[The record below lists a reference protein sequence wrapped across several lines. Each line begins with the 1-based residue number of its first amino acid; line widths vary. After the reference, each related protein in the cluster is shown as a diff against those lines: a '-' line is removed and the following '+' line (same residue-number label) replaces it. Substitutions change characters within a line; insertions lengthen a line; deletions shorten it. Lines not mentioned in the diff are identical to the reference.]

1 MILTLDCNMKKLSV
15 LTLLLTI
22 SAVLSAQPQ
31 IRQDHPRIFFNS
43 ETWPEINERA
53 HGINRNYLDKL
64 LEEVNQMPDD
74 PVAANYGPIPQQDR
88 SLPIPPVKEFGRQ
101 AASCALAWRFTG
113 REKYLEKAKKMLKV
127 SVHAYTE
134 ATRNIRPVTWYAH
147 SRINAICA
155 YDWIYEALTDEERRE
170 LIVPLVEHVE
180 QIQPE
185 YGLNIPRNSAGDINT
200 GFYGTRSMLW
210 YSGLAAHGDGFCDS
224 LAAKHLQTGH
234 DWYRR
239 VLQYRNDTAGDD
251 GALSSAVPA
260 YAMGNYSYAQFN
272 FMYTMLSST
281 GVNIAAEYP
290 KLPLY
295 ANWLWW
301 LWIRDSDRPVSLRH
315 AGVGDSF
322 HNTNLMSSI
331 PLYEQLS
338 QFMQFYKDLDHDTYG
353 MMAALREFSRHTT
366 VRNHVYPV
374 LPFIVD
380 TDHPSRPYYLDVLN
394 NSSLH
399 ARHFE
404 TLGQIYMRSAFAKDA
419 TYCSFTAGATLQQHK
434 HFDENNFTIYKYD
447 HLALDSGD
455 RCKETD
461 FNLVYYYSQSVAHNV
476 VLVHKPDEPLP
487 YHWGIKINDDPQA
500 NMNYGGMV
508 KMTGSKV
515 KAFETND
522 QFTYIASDATE
533 CYGEKCTEAVRQ
545 FVFLYPD
552 YIIVYDRMDSADPS
566 YRKEWLLHTKNKP
579 VVKKGVMRADSN
591 DGRLFCQTLLPVDA
605 KMEVIGGKGNEFL
618 VGHRNYPMDPDYKE
632 EHEKDAVRRARGPYW
647 GNWRLEVEPSS
658 ARKDDRFLHVLTA
671 ASVDAFK
678 PVDAKYLSD
687 AQRDGVR
694 VRFDG
699 HDVTFWFNRTG
710 EIGGAVEYDG
720 VVSPLTNEV
729 QQQTGFIY

>member
-1 MILTLDCNMKKLSV
+1 MKKLSV